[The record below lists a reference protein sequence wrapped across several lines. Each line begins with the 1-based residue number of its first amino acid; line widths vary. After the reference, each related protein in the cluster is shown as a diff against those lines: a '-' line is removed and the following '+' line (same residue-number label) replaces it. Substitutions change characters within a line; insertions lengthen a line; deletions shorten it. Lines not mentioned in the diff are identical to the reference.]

1 MNKKKYNILYWLGI
15 AMFIIGFALVLTGAI
30 LQQIFIAKEYGFIFA
45 DILLI
50 HWSAWFYLG
59 WIPFMFGSSLSMAID
74 KKFIKDGIED
84 MLKGDK

>member
-1 MNKKKYNILYWLGI
+1 MNKKKYSILFWLGI
-15 AMFIIGFALVLTGAI
+15 AMFIIGFAFVLTGAI

-59 WIPFMFGSSLSMAID
+59 WIPLIFGSSLSIVIY
-74 KKFIKDGIED
+74 KKFIQDGIED
-84 MLKGDK
+84 ILKEKK